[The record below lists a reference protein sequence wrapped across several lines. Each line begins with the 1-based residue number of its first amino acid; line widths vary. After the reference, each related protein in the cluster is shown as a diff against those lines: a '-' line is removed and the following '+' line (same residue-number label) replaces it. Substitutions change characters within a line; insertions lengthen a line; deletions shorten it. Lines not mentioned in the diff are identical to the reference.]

1 MQLEGLGRAHVF
13 WFVAWTFVLMGI
25 ISSPAPYTLNWAFA
39 SEIANRIKQGG
50 EIAVDKSGDWA
61 ESTDAWS
68 RQRWEAKGKDKER
81 RICYD
86 SSTGQV
92 CK

>member
-1 MQLEGLGRAHVF
+1 MQLEGLSRWHVI
-13 WFVAWTFVLMGI
+13 WFFAWTFVLIGTV
-25 ISSPAPYTLNWAFA
+25 SSSAPYTLNWAFA

-68 RQRWEAKGKDKER
+68 RQRWEAKGKDKGR
-81 RICYD
+81 TVCYD
-86 SSTGQV
+86 SSSGKI